1 MASFDEE
8 LRKAFQELQA
18 KVITT
23 TAQVKVAE
31 AQIIQLKRSIQH
43 AQLTEYEVTQL
54 PEETKAYESVG
65 RMFILRSTKEVKR
78 NLENRVKHAE
88 DKIKGIEANKEY
100 LQKSVKEQENSIR
113 EMLQQR
119 V

>member
-1 MASFDEE
+1 LFSFTT
-8 LRKAFQELQA
+8 KAFQELQS
-18 KVITT
+18 KVIAT

-31 AQIIQLKRSIQH
+31 AQVVQLRRVIQHAKLTELEIIQLPKETR
-43 AQLTEYEVTQL
+43 TYE
-54 PEETKAYESVG
+54 PVG
-65 RMFILRSTKEVKR
+65 RMFVLQSKGEA
-78 NLENRVKHAE
+78 LETLKTRIKQAE

-119 V
+119 S

>member
-1 MASFDEE
+1 MQS
-8 LRKAFQELQA
+8 

-23 TAQVKVAE
+23 TAQVKLAE
-31 AQIIQLKRSIQH
+31 AQISQLRRTIQH
-43 AQLTEYEVTQL
+43 AKLTELEIKQL

-65 RMFILRSTKEVKR
+65 RMFVLQSIKEVMEGLQSKI
-78 NLENRVKHAE
+78 NQAE

>member
-8 LRKAFQELQA
+8 LKKAFRELQE
-18 KVITT
+18 KVINTT
-23 TAQVKVAE
+23 QQVKIAE
-31 AQIIQLKRSIQH
+31 SQIIHLRRTIQH
-43 AQLTEYEVTQL
+43 ASLTDHEISML
-54 PEETKAYESVG
+54 PESTRTFESVG
-65 RMFILRSTKEVKR
+65 RMFILKSIAEVRENIKTRSKK
-78 NLENRVKHAE
+78 AE

-119 V
+119 M